1 MGGISNL
8 ARLLLKVPLTACV
21 AAAAVSVSAS
31 AVHLQDVA
39 GTSGAVQDGPR
50 WMAYVPGPPMTSEY
64 APTFTFADSGPVSGG
79 LLAPVDAPETT
90 GAVEDVPFDATIQRV
105 NRAAKGDLLITRP
118 PQAAVDEQLPA
129 SGSVWE
135 LGDIFSAHEG
145 GGLPK
150 IALVPT
156 DGSQLGDIML
166 AHKSFLKPGGL
177 DSYSNIMM
185 ARVETPEAAPAS
197 GDAPAATVIAT
208 SGATETGATLVAY
221 APASADHD
229 APFDALLGG
238 ATNQVLAPVLPPRGR
253 PDDVEVARFMKGHG
267 PQRRQPGEHEWA
279 ANALPVNVYDEA
291 QQACLA
297 RGIYFEARGESVR
310 GQAAVA
316 QVILNRVKNPAYP
329 ATICG
334 VVYQNKKWRNRC
346 QFSFACDGKR
356 DQIYST
362 KHYRTAQYVAR
373 EVTDGNIW
381 LAEVGDATHYHAT
394 YVHPRWANKL
404 KKTDRIG
411 RHIFYR
417 TRNGGWS

>member
-1 MGGISNL
+1 MGGVSNL
-8 ARLLLKVPLTACV
+8 ARMLLRVPLTAC
-21 AAAAVSVSAS
+21 AAMAAVSVSATT
-31 AVHLQDVA
+31 VHLQDVA
-39 GTSGAVQDGPR
+39 GNAGAVQEGAR
-50 WMAYVPGPPMTSEY
+50 WTAYVPGPPKTSEFE
-64 APTFTFADSGPVSGG
+64 PTFTFADAGPVSGG
-79 LLAPVDAPETT
+79 LLAPVDAPVTT
-90 GAVEDVPFDATIQRV
+90 GSVDDAPFDATVQRV
-105 NRAAKGDLLITRP
+105 NRAAKGDLMISRP
-118 PQAAVDEQLPA
+118 PQTEIDEQLPA

-135 LGDIFSAHEG
+135 LEDIFSAYDG
-145 GGLPK
+145 GALPK
-150 IALVPT
+150 IAFVPT
-156 DGSQLGDIML
+156 DGSQLGDIMT
-166 AHKSFLKPGGL
+166 AHKAFLKPEGR

-185 ARVETPEAAPAS
+185 ARVETPETAPAS
-197 GDAPAATVIAT
+197 GTQPTGTVIAT
-208 SGATETGATLVAY
+208 STASETGTTLVAY
-221 APASADHD
+221 APASADLD

-238 ATNQVLAPVLPPRGR
+238 GNGQALAPVLPPRGR
-253 PDDVEVARFMKGHG
+253 PDVETARFMTGHG
-267 PQRRQPGEHEWA
+267 PQRKRPGDHEWA
-279 ANALPVNVYDEA
+279 ANPLPVNAYDQA

-356 DQIYST
+356 DRIYST
-362 KHYRTAQYVAR
+362 KHYRTAQYVGR

-381 LAEVGDATHYHAT
+381 LPEVGDATHYHAT
-394 YVHPRWANKL
+394 YVHPRWARKL